1 VARNQNPF
9 PTKKEENPM
18 KNMLMV
24 FASVGVFAACLP
36 ASGQASD
43 STTQGLA
50 SHPHTAIVP
59 IAPMAVPGTSA
70 SNPFSSFDIT
80 YFDPRLQ
87 LVTVSSRSSKAIAI
101 FNGRT
106 DQPVGETPAVFAGV
120 GIDDA
125 HSGPNGNLVAGTQ
138 LWAGD
143 YPSIVR
149 VFDLKASLTNPP
161 QIASIDT
168 GGTLRADE
176 MDYDPAHGIV
186 AIANTDVEDNSG
198 PPFVSLI
205 STTTFEIKHKVV
217 FDGTNGTPDASV
229 GGLGAVLYDSMINK
243 FLITVVQVGTQTTNG
258 AVAVLDPI
266 SGAVTKVFEGI
277 NNCEPAG
284 MAQGPGENVLIGCDP
299 GFPAPAGFTAH
310 TYIINGRTG
319 KILKDITAVG
329 GEDESWY
336 NPGDGR
342 YYTGSRDYFTDP
354 SAAAASP
361 VLGVIDARTNQWI
374 ENIPTGPN
382 SHSVAA
388 NPLNNHIF
396 VPMKNPNTLC
406 NGLAGCVE
414 VYGYQPSRPWKPFP

>member
-1 VARNQNPF
+1 
-9 PTKKEENPM
+9 M
-18 KNMLMV
+18 KNMLSMV
-24 FASVGVFAACLP
+24 FAYAGVFVTCLP
-36 ASGQASD
+36 AFGQASD
-43 STTQGLA
+43 PTTQGPVP
-50 SHPHTAIVP
+50 HPGIQIVP
-59 IAPMAVPGTSA
+59 LAPMAVPGTSA

-87 LVTVSSRSSKAIAI
+87 MLTLSSRSSKAVAI
-101 FNGRT
+101 FNGLT
-106 DQPVGETPAVFAGV
+106 DQPLGETPAVFAGV
-120 GIDDA
+120 GIDNA

-176 MDYDPAHGIV
+176 MDYDPAQGIV
-186 AIANTDVEDNSG
+186 AVANTDVENGSG

-205 STTTFEIKHKVV
+205 STTTFEILHKVV

-229 GGLGAVLYDSMINK
+229 GGLGAVLYDSLTRK
-243 FLITVVQVGTQTTNG
+243 FLISVVQAGSQTTNG
-258 AVAVLDPI
+258 AVAVLDPA
-266 SGAVTKVFEGI
+266 SGAVTKVFQGF

-284 MAQGPGENVLIGCDP
+284 MAEGPGENVLVGCDP

-310 TYIINGRTG
+310 TYILNGRTG
-319 KILKDITAVG
+319 AILKDITAVG

-354 SAAAASP
+354 SATAATP

-396 VPMKNPNTLC
+396 VPMKDPNTLC

-414 VYGYQPSRPWKPFP
+414 VFADKPNRAWKSFP

>member
-1 VARNQNPF
+1 
-9 PTKKEENPM
+9 M
-18 KNMLMV
+18 KNMLSIL
-24 FASVGVFAACLP
+24 FAYVGLFVACLP
-36 ASGQASD
+36 AFGQASD
-43 STTQGLA
+43 STTQGFL
-50 SHPHTAIVP
+50 SHSNTPIVP
-59 IAPMAVPGTSA
+59 LAPMAVPGTSA
-70 SNPFSSFDIT
+70 SSPFNSFDIT
-80 YFDPRLQ
+80 SFDTRLQ
-87 LVTVSSRSSKAIAI
+87 LVTLSSRSSKAVAI
-101 FNGRT
+101 FNGLT

-120 GIDDA
+120 GVDDA
-125 HSGPNGNLVAGTQ
+125 HSGPNGNLIAGTQ

-143 YPSIVR
+143 YPSVVR
-149 VFDLKASLTNPP
+149 VFDLKASPTNPP

-176 MDYDPAHGIV
+176 MDYDPANGIV
-186 AIANTDVEDNSG
+186 AVANTDVEDGSG
-198 PPFVSLI
+198 APFVSLI
-205 STTTFEIKHKVV
+205 STMTFEIKHKVV
-217 FDGTNGTPDASV
+217 FDGTNGTPDATV
-229 GGLGAVLYDSMINK
+229 GGLGAVLYDSVTRK
-243 FLITVVQVGTQTTNG
+243 FLISVVQVGTQTTEG
-258 AVAVLDPI
+258 AVAVLDPV
-266 SGAVTKVFEGI
+266 SGAVTKVFTGI

-284 MAQGPGENVLIGCDP
+284 MAQGPGESVLVGCDP

-319 KILKDITAVG
+319 TILKDITAVG

-336 NPGDGR
+336 NPGDHH

-354 SAAAASP
+354 SATAATP

-396 VPMKNPNTLC
+396 VPMKDPNALC

-414 VYGYQPSRPWKPFP
+414 VYGAQSSRRWRPFP

>member
-1 VARNQNPF
+1 
-9 PTKKEENPM
+9 M
-18 KNMLMV
+18 KNMLSML
-24 FASVGVFAACLP
+24 FAYVGVLAVCLP
-36 ASGQASD
+36 AFGQASD
-43 STTQGLA
+43 SATQGFLTH
-50 SHPHTAIVP
+50 SNPPIVP
-59 IAPMAVPGTSA
+59 LAPMAVPGTSA
-70 SNPFSSFDIT
+70 SNPFSSFDII
-80 YFDPRLQ
+80 YVEPRLQ
-87 LVTVSSRSSKAIAI
+87 LVTLSSRSSKAVTI
-101 FNGRT
+101 FNALT
-106 DQPVGETPAVFAGV
+106 DQPLGETPAVFAGV
-120 GIDDA
+120 GVDNA
-125 HSGPNGNLVAGTQ
+125 HSGPDGNLVAGTQ

-143 YPSIVR
+143 YPSVVR
-149 VFDLKASLTNPP
+149 VFDLRASVTNPP
-161 QIASIDT
+161 QIAAIDT

-186 AIANTDVEDNSG
+186 AVANTDVEDGSG
-198 PPFVSLI
+198 APFVSLI
-205 STTTFEIKHKVV
+205 STTTFEIKHKIV
-217 FDGTNGTPDASV
+217 FDGTSGTPDATV
-229 GGLGAVLYDSMINK
+229 GGLGAVLYDSATNK
-243 FLITVVQVGTQTTNG
+243 FLISVVQVGTQTTDG
-258 AVAVLDPI
+258 AIAVLDPI
-266 SGAVTKVFEGI
+266 TGAVNKVFDGI

-284 MAQGPGENVLIGCDP
+284 MAQGPGENVLVGCDP

-354 SAAAASP
+354 SAAVATP

-396 VPMKNPNTLC
+396 VPMKDPNTLC

-414 VYGYQPSRPWKPFP
+414 VYADKPSRPWRPFP